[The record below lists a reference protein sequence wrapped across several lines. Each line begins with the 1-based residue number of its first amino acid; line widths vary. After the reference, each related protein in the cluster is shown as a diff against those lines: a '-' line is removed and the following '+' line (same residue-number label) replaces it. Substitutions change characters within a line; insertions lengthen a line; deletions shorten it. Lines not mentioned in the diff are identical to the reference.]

1 MWRSWVSSSRLQES
15 KRQHIYTLKTD
26 SFSLMFETE
35 DSSPILVYEDCGFLP
50 NLTRIWEEACIKL
63 GRQLLSRPF
72 FETKIP
78 ICWIIGFLQN
88 LKQSERR
95 YVDTMKADSFSF
107 MLETDHSSLK
117 IVNFFSNLQESER
130 RRVYTL
136 QTDSLSSML
145 ETDDS
150 SLRRW

>member
-1 MWRSWVSSSRLQES
+1 MKIVGFFQTLQES
-15 KRQHIYTLKTD
+15 ERRLVLNLED
-26 SFSLMFETE
+26 SFF
-35 DSSPILVYEDCGFLP
+35 LVHFLKP
-50 NLTRIWEEACIKL
+50 
-63 GRQLLSRPF
+63 
-72 FETKIP
+72 KIP

-88 LKQSERR
+88 LKQPERR